1 MRLTLRARLA
11 LTAGLATALAAVLV
25 AAGLFIAVN
34 RLLWLSQVEGLQS
47 GASAVGARVEA
58 ALERSAQTFGVGVL
72 SAPELRRLAD
82 ADPQTR
88 RLELRLSGPG
98 GEVQTPRFPAE
109 LDPAL
114 PPGVYSLEDRLL
126 TVRPL
131 RGGARLAVLA
141 DAPVLGEARR
151 AFGRAL
157 LWLLPLALALAAGLG
172 YLVAGRLLVPLRRLE
187 GAARRIGA
195 GGDLRSPL
203 PGAGEGDE
211 LARLARTLE
220 GAFRRVADARER
232 EQDFVRAAAH
242 DLRSPLAALRARVD
256 ATLSRDR
263 DPERYRAELRELGT
277 DLARLSTL
285 TGHLL
290 LLARDPAALAR
301 EPVPLR
307 DLAADAVDRARELAP
322 EADVDL
328 VAPQA
333 LTAHGDRVLL
343 GQAVWNLTANAL
355 LHAPGAAV
363 TVTVRPDPAGGAEVE
378 VRDDGPGVDA
388 PTLARLGEAFYRPD
402 ASRTAG
408 GHGLGLALARRAA
421 EVHGGE
427 LRLWSEPGRGFAAT
441 LRLPATL
448 PLGTGGVV
456 RSRA

>member
-307 DLAADAVDRARELAP
+307 DLAAEAVDRARELAP

-378 VRDDGPGVDA
+378 VRDNGPGVDA

-427 LRLWSEPGRGFAAT
+427 LRLWSEPGRGFVAT

-448 PLGTGGVV
+448 PLGAGGVV

>member
-328 VAPQA
+328 VAPQP
-333 LTAHGDRVLL
+333 LTVHGDRVLL